1 MSILTKNII
10 IDPKFL
16 TPMIDEHLFYELKNK
31 YEKTCCLDNGFIIS
45 IDEILYIDNI
55 INKDSIMITF
65 MITFKAQT
73 IKPVKDMIL
82 SFIPTL
88 IIAKGIFGKIYDNIN
103 FYIPDNNLTENEFI
117 FDEKLLCFKNKD
129 KIIDNTKEVVVK
141 IDQFICD
148 TLKYNCIVTLV

>member
-31 YEKTCCLDNGFIIS
+31 YEKTCCPDNGFIIS

-73 IKPVKDMIL
+73 IKPVKDMII

-103 FYIPDNNLTENEFI
+103 FYIPDNNLIENEFI

-129 KIIDNTKEVVVK
+129 KKIDNTKEVIVK

-148 TLKYNCIVTLV
+148 TLKYNCIVTLI

>member
-1 MSILTKNII
+1 
-10 IDPKFL
+10 
-16 TPMIDEHLFYELKNK
+16 
-31 YEKTCCLDNGFIIS
+31 
-45 IDEILYIDNI
+45 
-55 INKDSIMITF
+55 

-88 IIAKGIFGKIYDNIN
+88 IISKGIFGKIYDNIN
-103 FYIPDNNLTENEFI
+103 FYIPDNNLNENEFI

-129 KIIDNTKEVVVK
+129 KKIDNTKEIIVK